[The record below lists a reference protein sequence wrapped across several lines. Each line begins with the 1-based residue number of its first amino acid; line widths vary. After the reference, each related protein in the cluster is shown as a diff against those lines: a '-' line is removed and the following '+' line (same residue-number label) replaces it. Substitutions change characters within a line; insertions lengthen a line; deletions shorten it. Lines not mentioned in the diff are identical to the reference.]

1 MKTIASSLLVL
12 LLSAVAIQPVAAAE
26 FELDRA
32 HSSVEFTVKH
42 LAISKVSGQFQ
53 DFDATFSFEPGKPET
68 WQAQATIQAAS
79 IYTGNKDRD
88 DHLRSEDF
96 FHVAEYPTLTFVST
110 GVEVTGENTAKLMG
124 DLTIHG
130 VTKPVVLDLEING
143 MVDFMGTTKA
153 GFEART
159 KINRKEFGLTWSKV
173 LETGSLVVGE
183 EVEISLHIEG
193 NQKK

>member
-12 LLSAVAIQPVAAAE
+12 LLSTVTVLPVVAAE

-32 HSSVEFTVKH
+32 HSSVEFAVKH
-42 LAISKVSGQFQ
+42 LAISKVTGEFQ

-68 WQAQATIQAAS
+68 WQAQATIQASS
-79 IYTGNKDRD
+79 INTGNKDRD

-96 FHVAEYPTLTFVST
+96 FHVAEYPTLSFVST
-110 GVEVTGENTAKLMG
+110 GVEMTGENTAKLMG
-124 DLTIHG
+124 DLTIRG

-153 GFEART
+153 GFEAKT
-159 KINRKEFGLTWSKV
+159 KINRKDFGLTWSKV
-173 LETGSLVVGE
+173 LETGGLVVGD
-183 EVEISLHIEG
+183 EVEITLRIEG